1 MIFKIEKNVAIPAP
15 LEERQTK
22 YSHLKV
28 QAQLME
34 IGDSIWVNNSH
45 AVIRLRDFISKA
57 IPHYENFLVISHRES
72 NASSRN
78 GYRVWLINKEWAL
91 NTNSH
96 LSKLHRSKLNF
107 TKEENDAYFK
117 RVHNLDDQGN
127 PK

>member
-1 MIFKIEKNVAIPAP
+1 MVFEIEKNVAIPAP
-15 LEERQTK
+15 LEERHTK
-22 YSHLKV
+22 YFHLKV

-34 IGDSIWVNNSH
+34 IGDSIWVNNGY
-45 AVIRLRDFISKA
+45 VVTRLRDLISKA
-57 IPHYENFLVISHRES
+57 NRDKNFLVLARKEPKTNFPDGH
-72 NASSRN
+72 
-78 GYRVWLINKEWAL
+78 RVWLINKEWAL

-117 RVHNLDDQGN
+117 RVHNLDHQGN